1 MGQLE
6 TGRWSKEYYFKVWR
20 VMRLGS
26 YNTIGRELLASSDMF
41 LQNDGS
47 HNLDMKP
54 TRFEP
59 SLKSEPFLDLT
70 SRLSVAQQEGKA
82 AVDLYRIWWE
92 KYDQMTKGDKNVEEG
107 WGRIKDGGSEMSTM
121 SSTFFVYFAAILF
134 TFSILM
140 LMTILI
146 CKKCRTRR
154 TSKLSTST
162 VSLPPPYEMVVEE
175 KSGSRWQPAFRLT
188 KRRALTAWTPWTPWA
203 RTPTLCAWT
212 PQNLGDKESY
222 RHSRRLLQLTESIG
236 AYF

>member
-1 MGQLE
+1 MGE
-6 TGRWSKEYYFKVWR
+6 TGRWSKEYCFEGWR

-26 YNTIGRELLASSDMF
+26 YNTIGTELLASSDMF

-47 HNLDMKP
+47 HNSDMKP
-54 TRFEP
+54 TWFEPPLKSEPSLKFEP
-59 SLKSEPFLDLT
+59 SLKSESSLDLT

-92 KYDQMTKGDKNVEEG
+92 KYDKMTKGDKNVEDG
-107 WGRIKDGGSEMSTM
+107 WGRIEDGGSEVSTM

-134 TFSILM
+134 SFSVLM

-146 CKKCRTRR
+146 CKKWRRRR

-175 KSGSRWQPAFRLT
+175 RSGSRWQPAFRLT
-188 KRRALTAWTPWTPWA
+188 RRRALTPWTPTPWA
-203 RTPTLCAWT
+203 RTPT
-212 PQNLGDKESY
+212 P
-222 RHSRRLLQLTESIG
+222 
-236 AYF
+236 